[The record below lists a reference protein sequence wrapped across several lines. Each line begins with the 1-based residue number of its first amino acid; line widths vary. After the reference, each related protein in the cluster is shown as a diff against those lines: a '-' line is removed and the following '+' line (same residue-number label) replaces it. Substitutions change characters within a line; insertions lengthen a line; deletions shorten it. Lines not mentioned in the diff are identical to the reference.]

1 MPKTIKITK
10 GLDIRL
16 KGEAEKSL
24 STINPGS
31 FVIKPTDF
39 IGIYPR
45 LLVKEGDEVLAG
57 TPLFSDKYRENIHF
71 TSPHSGTVT
80 EIKRGD
86 KRVLLEIKVTA
97 SEQNDR
103 MDFGPADTETCT
115 REVIIEKLLKS
126 GLWTY
131 IRQRPYGIIADPAH
145 LPDAIFISAFQSA
158 PLAPDL
164 DFIVQNKGVE
174 FQAGL
179 NVLQKLTDGKVHLN
193 IGPHTRAPEFLN
205 ARKVEITAFSGP
217 HPAGNVGIQI
227 HHIRPIN
234 KGDVI
239 WVVNVRDVITM
250 GSLFLTG
257 MIDPE
262 IIVALAGSEVLKP
275 HYFQTI
281 RGGCIIRMVESNV
294 TAKPLRFIS
303 GDVLT
308 GTAIRPD
315 NYLNYYDS
323 MATVIPEGNYFEFL
337 GWGLPGFNKFS
348 VSRTFPAW
356 LTPHRSYAL
365 DTNLH
370 GAERAYVMTGQ
381 FEKVLPMDILPL
393 QLIKSI
399 LFEDIDLMEN
409 LGIYEVEPEDFALV
423 EFVDTSKTNIQAIIR
438 KGLELMRKE
447 MNE

>member
-1 MPKTIKITK
+1 MPKTIKISK

-16 KGEAEKSL
+16 KGEANKSL
-24 STINPGS
+24 STIKPDS
-31 FVIKPTDF
+31 YVIKPTDF

-71 TSPHSGTVT
+71 TAPHSGTVT

-86 KRVLLEIKVTA
+86 KRVLLEIRVETT
-97 SEQNDR
+97 EQNHQE
-103 MDFGPADTETCT
+103 DFGPADPETCT
-115 REVIIEKLLKS
+115 RAAIIEKLLKS

-131 IRQRPYGIIADPAH
+131 IRQRPYAIIANPDH
-145 LPDAIFISAFQSA
+145 VPDAIFISAFNSA

-164 DFIVQNKGVE
+164 DFIVKDKGPE
-174 FQAGL
+174 FQTGL
-179 NVLQKLTDGKVHLN
+179 DVLKKLTDGQVHLN
-193 IGPHTRAPEFLN
+193 IGVNTKAPEFLN
-205 ARKVEITAFSGP
+205 ARNVEITAFRGP
-217 HPAGNVGIQI
+217 HPAGNPGIQI

-239 WVVNVRDVITM
+239 WVVNVRDVITI
-250 GSLFLTG
+250 GSLFQTG
-257 MIDPE
+257 VIDPE
-262 IIVALAGSEVLKP
+262 ITVALAGSEVLKP
-275 HYFQTI
+275 HYYKTI
-281 RGGCIIRMVESNV
+281 RGGCIKMMVESNV
-294 TAKPLRFIS
+294 TAKHLRYIS

-308 GTAIRPD
+308 GTAIRSD
-315 NYLNYYDS
+315 NFLNYYDS
-323 MATVIPEGNYFEFL
+323 MVTVIPEGNYFEFL
-337 GWGLPGFNKFS
+337 GWGLPGFKKFS

-370 GAERAYVMTGQ
+370 GSERAYVMTGQ
-381 FEKVLPMDILPL
+381 FEKVFPMDILPL

-399 LFEDIDLMEN
+399 LYEDIDLMEN

-438 KGLELMRKE
+438 KGLEVMRKE
-447 MNE
+447 MN